1 ALGQRKDDTVDA
13 DETSVESAH
22 TGDGLAED
30 LRPFV
35 ALLRRQRMR
44 NTQAQDG
51 FAAAATEQGAETQI
65 TRLERDREKHTSWT
79 ADRDKANIP

>member
-1 ALGQRKDDTVDA
+1 MDA

-51 FAAAATEQGAETQI
+51 FAAAATEQGAGSCVEKGIGGGGGGGGI
-65 TRLERDREKHTSWT
+65 TLQQHSFARHTV
-79 ADRDKANIP
+79 NF